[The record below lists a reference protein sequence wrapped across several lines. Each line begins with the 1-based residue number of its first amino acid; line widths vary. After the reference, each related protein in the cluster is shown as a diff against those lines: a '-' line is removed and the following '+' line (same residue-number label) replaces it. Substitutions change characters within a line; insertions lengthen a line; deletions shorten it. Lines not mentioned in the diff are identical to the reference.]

1 MTAKTV
7 RGTSLTALAMASA
20 LLLGGCGS
28 DSADDSGSQTSATAA
43 VNTTDSATTTDSTTT
58 TGAGTSPSGTAAS
71 TAVGKQ
77 QAEQIALATVPGGT
91 VVSSE
96 EVKRDGKTVWHV
108 HIRDGR
114 GWDYDVNVDAA
125 NGTVVS
131 EDQDRDDDEAATT
144 PSVPAASQAVTQ
156 QQAEQTALATVP
168 GGTVVSSEEQQR
180 DGKTVWHVHIRDGR
194 GWDYDV
200 NVDAATGVVVP
211 DN

>member
-28 DSADDSGSQTSATAA
+28 DSADDSGSQASATAA
-43 VNTTDSATTTDSTTT
+43 TTTTDSATT

-131 EDQDRDDDEAATT
+131 EDQDRDNDDTRTT
-144 PSVPAASQAVTQ
+144 PTVPAAPQPVTQ

-168 GGTVVSSEEQQR
+168 GGTVASSEEQQR

>member
-1 MTAKTV
+1 MMTAKTV

-43 VNTTDSATTTDSTTT
+43 ATTTDSATT

-114 GWDYDVNVDAA
+114 GWDYDVNVDA
-125 NGTVVS
+125 
-131 EDQDRDDDEAATT
+131 
-144 PSVPAASQAVTQ
+144 
-156 QQAEQTALATVP
+156 
-168 GGTVVSSEEQQR
+168 
-180 DGKTVWHVHIRDGR
+180 
-194 GWDYDV
+194 
-200 NVDAATGVVVP
+200 
-211 DN
+211 

>member
-43 VNTTDSATTTDSTTT
+43 TTTTDSATT

-131 EDQDRDDDEAATT
+131 EDQDRDNDDTATT
-144 PSVPAASQAVTQ
+144 PTVPAAPQPVTQ

-168 GGTVVSSEEQQR
+168 GGTVASSEEQQR

>member
-43 VNTTDSATTTDSTTT
+43 TTTTDSATT

-131 EDQDRDDDEAATT
+131 EDQDRDNDDTRTT
-144 PSVPAASQAVTQ
+144 PTVPAAPQPVTQ

-168 GGTVVSSEEQQR
+168 GGTVASSEEQQR

>member
-1 MTAKTV
+1 MMTAKTV

-43 VNTTDSATTTDSTTT
+43 TTTTDSATT

-131 EDQDRDDDEAATT
+131 EDQDRDNDDTATT
-144 PSVPAASQAVTQ
+144 PTVPAAPQPVTQ

-168 GGTVVSSEEQQR
+168 GGTVASSEEQQR

>member
-1 MTAKTV
+1 MMTAKTV

-28 DSADDSGSQTSATAA
+28 DSADDSGSQASATAA
-43 VNTTDSATTTDSTTT
+43 ATTTDSATT

-71 TAVGKQ
+71 TAVDKQ

-131 EDQDRDDDEAATT
+131 EDQDRDNDDTATT
-144 PSVPAASQAVTQ
+144 PTVPAAPQPVTQ

-168 GGTVVSSEEQQR
+168 GGTVASSEEQQR

>member
-1 MTAKTV
+1 MMTAKTV

-43 VNTTDSATTTDSTTT
+43 TTTTDSATT

-91 VVSSE
+91 VASSE

-131 EDQDRDDDEAATT
+131 EDQDRDNDDTATT
-144 PSVPAASQAVTQ
+144 PTVPAAPQPVTQ

-168 GGTVVSSEEQQR
+168 GGTVASSEEQQR

>member
-28 DSADDSGSQTSATAA
+28 DSADDSGSQASATAA
-43 VNTTDSATTTDSTTT
+43 ATTTDSATT

-71 TAVGKQ
+71 TAVDKQ

-131 EDQDRDDDEAATT
+131 EDQDRDNDDTATT
-144 PSVPAASQAVTQ
+144 PTVPAAPQPVTQ

-168 GGTVVSSEEQQR
+168 GGTVASSEEQQR

>member
-43 VNTTDSATTTDSTTT
+43 TTTTDSATT

-91 VVSSE
+91 VASSE

-131 EDQDRDDDEAATT
+131 EDQDRDNDDTATT
-144 PSVPAASQAVTQ
+144 PTVPAAPQPVTQ

-168 GGTVVSSEEQQR
+168 GGTVASSEEQQR

>member
-43 VNTTDSATTTDSTTT
+43 ATTTDSATT

-131 EDQDRDDDEAATT
+131 EDQDQDRDNDDTATT
-144 PSVPAASQAVTQ
+144 PTVPAAPQAVTQ

-168 GGTVVSSEEQQR
+168 GGTVASSEEQQR